1 MPRLAVA
8 TKAETQNQTR
18 TKLLEAAVDEFA
30 AKGFVG
36 ANINQISLVAGFAK
50 GTIYNYFPS
59 KRDLMLALIDDI
71 GAQHA
76 QFIITCVEIED
87 EAINRVRQFFS
98 AGFSYVEQHP
108 AKAQI
113 AINAV
118 FGFDT
123 EFKKRIY
130 AAYQDLFEL
139 LITDIVGYGI
149 DRQVFDLPDPNSTSA
164 LMMSIYL
171 GGSSLLG
178 PDGRIWFDPDRVV
191 DFVINGIGKGADT
204 PKIEMTYD

>member
-8 TKAETQNQTR
+8 TKSKTQSQTR
-18 TKLLEAAVDEFA
+18 QKLLEAAANEFA

-36 ANINQISLVAGFAK
+36 ANINQISLAAGFAK

-59 KRDLMLALIDDI
+59 KRALMLALITEI

-76 QFIITCVEIED
+76 QFIIAQVESEEESVERIKK
-87 EAINRVRQFFS
+87 FFES
-98 AGFSYVEQHP
+98 GFAFVEQHP
-108 AKAQI
+108 AQAQI

-123 EFKKRIY
+123 EFKDRIY
-130 AAYQDLFEL
+130 AAYQELFTL
-139 LITDIVGYGI
+139 LIDDIVGYGV
-149 DRQVFDLPDPNSTSA
+149 DQQALEVQQPDSTAA
-164 LMMSIYL
+164 LLMSIYL

-178 PDGRIWFDPDRVV
+178 PDGRIWLDAKNVV
-191 DFVINGIGKGADT
+191 EFVLNGIRKRE
-204 PKIEMTYD
+204 IS

>member
-18 TKLLEAAVDEFA
+18 AKLLEAAADEFA
-30 AKGFVG
+30 ANGFVG
-36 ANINQISLVAGFAK
+36 ANINRISLAAGFAK

-71 GAQHA
+71 GARHA
-76 QFIITCVEIED
+76 QFIITGVEIED
-87 EAINRVRQFFS
+87 DAVDRIRQFFS
-98 AGFSYVEQHP
+98 AGFSFVEQYP
-108 AKAQI
+108 AQAQI

-118 FGFDT
+118 FGFDA
-123 EFKKRIY
+123 EFKERIY
-130 AAYQDLFEL
+130 AAYQGLFEL

-149 DRQVFDLPDPNSTSA
+149 DRQDFDLRDPNSTAA
-164 LMMSIYL
+164 LLMSIYL

-178 PDGRIWFDPDRVV
+178 PDGRIWFDPEKVV
-191 DFVINGIGKGADT
+191 DFVIHGIGKGSLS
-204 PKIEMTYD
+204 PK